1 MLALFCIASILAAKH
16 DEFDVTVIWHN
27 LYAGPNSD
35 FITFR
40 RESQG
45 PIECILMDFAK
56 ALETGLFQVVSLN
69 ASKNLFCVTVI
80 CEKNKG
86 EGVMDAVFKV

>member
-1 MLALFCIASILAAKH
+1 LSAFLRIVSILAAKH
-16 DEFDVTVIWHN
+16 DDFDITIIWHN
-27 LYAGPNSD
+27 LYLGPDSD
-35 FITFR
+35 FIAFR

-45 PIECILMDFAK
+45 PIERILVNFAK

-80 CEKNKG
+80 CEKNKH
-86 EGVMDAVFKV
+86 EGVMDAVFLV